1 MLYITGDRFNGIRVT
16 WVTRRP
22 DVVSRISR
30 IHVRGRGRRTLC
42 SLLSLKKEVTVLAEA
57 KGTRRVTNRHAIAC
71 GSNACASAR
80 CGRQAA
86 LLALRSRTHSPR
98 ACAKRMRARRRGRSV
113 AECSRRSALLMLP
126 PSGVRMLPQAQ
137 RAKSSRVQS
146 SQVRGPCSAMRSCR
160 VTSCQVESSV
170 CAQTRLRGSPSAYRT
185 DASVLAT
192 GTLVAA
198 W

>member
-1 MLYITGDRFNGIRVT
+1 MSPRDPLMPHATCRDCARSLILHTSRSAARRTPTAWRYGSSVALLYIAGNRFNGIRVT

-22 DVVSRISR
+22 DIVSRISR

-126 PSGVRMLPQAQ
+126 PSGVRMLP
-137 RAKSSRVQS
+137 
-146 SQVRGPCSAMRSCR
+146 
-160 VTSCQVESSV
+160 
-170 CAQTRLRGSPSAYRT
+170 PSAAR
-185 DASVLAT
+185 
-192 GTLVAA
+192 
-198 W
+198 